1 MNFKLLGLL
10 FLCAGLTC
18 GTILAECPG
27 LERLVQPIAS
37 EMKPAVSDGKVV
49 VACRQVGKQS
59 IDWAIHQSLAFEL
72 AEALKGLGVDVV
84 PAAFD
89 HRIET
94 IGLRRVEFTPSD
106 VRWLKGTEYT
116 SLVAATLSVSRNPRL
131 KVAVYSSSGG
141 APRWTK
147 EIDVPL
153 DNLALDS
160 NVPAANRKMV
170 AFCREN
176 FDRKVGSGVCAQL
189 ATVGLSSIGATRFG
203 VYTWGRE
210 VDDQEPI
217 LPGDVLQLELVKMK
231 SPGFSRG
238 FHHHTAVVEDVT
250 KDAIVVFHQNVNP
263 KGLIVQRDTWPR
275 GSLQSGTMIAYRP
288 RSEASQ
294 LPPVSPKRRKPAKVI
309 KSGTSIDL
317 MRTVDPQL
325 DSVKGIWFMEENTLR
340 ANRDSPS
347 KLQFPVDVPDRY
359 TIHLK
364 VERLFGGDAFGVG
377 IVVGGRQTVVC
388 IDGYGGAISGLHLV
402 DGRKVNRNSTTYKG
416 ALLPENQTVSIRIR
430 VEPNAVSAEAGGK
443 TFVSWKGDPS
453 VLSVD
458 ENYAVPQTNRLFLAS
473 WNTQFAISQLLLDEA
488 K

>member
-1 MNFKLLGLL
+1 MNFKLVGLF
-10 FLCAGLTC
+10 FLCIGFVCRTLT
-18 GTILAECPG
+18 AECPG

-37 EMKPAVSDGKVV
+37 EMKPAVSGEKTV

-94 IGLRRVEFTPSD
+94 VGLRRAEFTPSD
-106 VRWLKGTEYT
+106 VRWLKGTDYT
-116 SLVAATLSVSRNPRL
+116 SLVAATLTVSRTPQL
-131 KVAVYSSSGG
+131 KVSVYSSEGG
-141 APRWTK
+141 PPRWTK
-147 EIDVPL
+147 DIDVPIDDL
-153 DNLALDS
+153 TLDS
-160 NVPAANRKMV
+160 NVPEANRKMV

-176 FDRKVGSGVCAQL
+176 FDKKVGSGICAQL
-189 ATVGLSSIGATRFG
+189 ATVGLSSIGAKRFG

-231 SPGFSRG
+231 SSRFSRG

-275 GSLQSGTMIAYRP
+275 ESFQSGTIIAYRP

-294 LPPVSPKRRKPAKVI
+294 LPPVSPKRRTPAKVI
-309 KSGTSIDL
+309 KRGASIDL
-317 MRTVDPQL
+317 MRTLDPQL
-325 DSVKGIWFMEENTLR
+325 DSVKGIWFIEDNTLR
-340 ANRDSPS
+340 ANRDSAS
-347 KLQFPVDVPDRY
+347 RLQIPVDVPERY
-359 TIHLK
+359 TVQLK
-364 VERLFGGDAFGVG
+364 VERLFGGDMFGVG

-402 DGRKVNRNSTTYKG
+402 DGKKVKSNSTTYKG
-416 ALLPENQTVSIRIR
+416 ALLPEKQTVSIRIR
-430 VEPNAVSAEAGGK
+430 VAPNAVTAEADGR

-453 VLSVD
+453 ELSVD
-458 ENYAVPQTNRLFLAS
+458 EAYAVPDTSRLFLAS
-473 WNTQFAISQLLLDEA
+473 WNTQFAISQLTLDEV